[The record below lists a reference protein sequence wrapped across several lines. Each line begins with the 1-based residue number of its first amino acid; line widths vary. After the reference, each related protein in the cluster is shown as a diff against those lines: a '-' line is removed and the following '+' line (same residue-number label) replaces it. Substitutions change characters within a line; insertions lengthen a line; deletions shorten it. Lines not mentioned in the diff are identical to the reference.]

1 MSQKELEVVQC
12 PRCAATWSTGLFHS
26 LHADQMPAQIEAI
39 LDGSFERATCQGCG
53 CAFRPEHRCLF
64 VSLAR
69 DLWIVMYPLA
79 HRRRFAALEEE
90 ALAVIHGNFARAPAA
105 VAAQLSRVQP
115 RLVFGQH
122 MLSEAVRLAAA
133 GLDPSL
139 VECAKLLAVRR
150 NLAQLLPHGPF
161 ELCVERVDP
170 AAEAV
175 MCAVHAVPTGERV
188 ADYPIPGAI
197 LDEARDHRGDLQA
210 RFPDLFDRPYL
221 SATRYLLGDT
231 I

>member
-26 LHADQMPAQIEAI
+26 LHADQMPAQVEAI
-39 LDGSFERATCQGCG
+39 LDGSFERVACEGCG
-53 CAFRPEHRCLF
+53 CVFRPEHRCLF
-64 VSLAR
+64 VSRAR
-69 DLWIVMYPLA
+69 DLWIVMYPRSN
-79 HRRRFAALEEE
+79 RRQFAALEDE
-90 ALAVIHGNFARAPAA
+90 AQAVIHGNFARAPAA
-105 VAAQLSRVQP
+105 LAAWLSRVQP

-122 MLSEAVRLAAA
+122 MLSEAVRVADA

-161 ELCVERVDP
+161 ELCVERLDP
-170 AAEAV
+170 AGVAV
-175 MCAVHAVPTGERV
+175 VCAVHAVPTGERV
-188 ADYPIPGAI
+188 ADYPISGDI
-197 LDEARDHRGDLQA
+197 LEEARDHRDDLQA